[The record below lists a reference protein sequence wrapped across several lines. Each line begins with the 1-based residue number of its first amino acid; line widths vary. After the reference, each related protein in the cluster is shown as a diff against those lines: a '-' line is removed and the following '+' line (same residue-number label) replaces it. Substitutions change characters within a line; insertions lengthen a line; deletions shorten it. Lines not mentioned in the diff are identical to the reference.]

1 MGTILCPK
9 NKQKVCLEEDRGGEE
24 KVKKVLQSIEPA
36 LAKDPGRSFWLPHRL
51 HPRRDSAG
59 EF

>member
-1 MGTILCPK
+1 MGTILCLK
-9 NKQKVCLEEDRGGEE
+9 YKQRACLEADRGGEG

-36 LAKDPGRSFWLPHRL
+36 LSKDPGRSFWLPHRP

-59 EF
+59 EI